1 VQQPLQRQQQQ
12 KQRRQNYGLQLAAV
26 VKFDVVGVVLIEG
39 RLEKSKIFKKQ
50 YLYF

>member
-1 VQQPLQRQQQQ
+1 VQQPLQRRQQRQ
-12 KQRRQNYGLQLAAV
+12 QNYGLQLAAV